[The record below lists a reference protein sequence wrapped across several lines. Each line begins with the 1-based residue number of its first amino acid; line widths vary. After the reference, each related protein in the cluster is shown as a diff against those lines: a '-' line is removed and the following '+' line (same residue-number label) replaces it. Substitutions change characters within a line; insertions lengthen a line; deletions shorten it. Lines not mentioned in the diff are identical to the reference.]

1 MRGRAAV
8 ATLVV
13 LTTLF
18 LAPASALACPVCYG
32 QIEGPAADGVNNGV
46 MTMLAVV
53 GMVQIGLVAMFVGM
67 WRRNRRLQE
76 GEEIPK
82 VSNGGVR

>member
-1 MRGRAAV
+1 MRGRAVV
-8 ATLVV
+8 AMLVV
-13 LTTLF
+13 LTAL
-18 LAPASALACPVCYG
+18 LLVPSSALACPVCFG
-32 QIEGPAADGVNNGV
+32 QIEGPAAEGVNNGV

-53 GMVQIGLVAMFVGM
+53 GMVQFGLVTMFVGM